1 MGVMFE
7 EQETVINIMRTD
19 DYAEIYTSD
28 STMMTKLDKCVTEN
42 PKQWF
47 VSKQETVLGKVVSK
61 TYICPKK
68 FISFR
73 KRDAHRDYSANT
85 ANLMRWREQNKK
97 TED

>member
-7 EQETVINIMRTD
+7 EQETVINILRTD

-28 STMMTKLDKCVTEN
+28 STMMTKLDKCVPEN
-42 PKQWF
+42 PKQWS
-47 VSKQETVLGKVVSK
+47 VSIHETVLGKVASK

-73 KRDAHRDYSANT
+73 KRDAHRDYSAN
-85 ANLMRWREQNKK
+85 AAHLMRWREQNKK
-97 TED
+97 MED

>member
-28 STMMTKLDKCVTEN
+28 STMMTKLDKCVAEN
-42 PKQWF
+42 PDEWKIIRQD
-47 VSKQETVLGKVVSK
+47 TVLGKIVAK

-73 KRDAHRDYSANT
+73 KHRSTGGNMGNIDA
-85 ANLMRWREQNKK
+85 LKRWREQNKK